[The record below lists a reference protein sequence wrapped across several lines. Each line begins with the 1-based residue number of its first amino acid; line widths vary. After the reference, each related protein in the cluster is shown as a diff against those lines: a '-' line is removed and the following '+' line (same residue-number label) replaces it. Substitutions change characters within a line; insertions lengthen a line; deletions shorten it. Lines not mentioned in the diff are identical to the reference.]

1 MTLKRRNIF
10 YVGILV
16 VVLAVALAACDDNNE
31 PSVTNGDGTA
41 VAPTVEVSKDILTI
55 EDILTKDPDVTLK
68 AEVEWGS
75 MFEET
80 GALAGFGVP
89 ARDGL
94 IMAVEEINAAGGFQ
108 VGDTIYTI
116 KLIEHDTRSD
126 IANTVGITQQL
137 IRDDGVNVIW
147 GPAAIGDAEST
158 IVSQRGDVIH
168 LCPCPERE
176 FTALFTKEQVQGESR
191 LIFQT
196 LPPASRFLPPGA
208 QNAARDY
215 PEFETFATI
224 CVNSTVGLVF
234 CQAFEDAYTDA
245 GFEHVGREVFPP
257 GTEDFT
263 PLLTKIKE
271 DEPDMI
277 LNFVD
282 AGLSQFAL
290 LRQSWELDVGEWYI
304 AVALEYDVFEGLVG
318 GAGIR
323 NKIVSAGAAPRTE
336 AQYTSEKAEAFFE
349 QYKEW
354 NGGSLPPAAF
364 AALLTYDPA
373 YMVIAAMQAAGTVE
387 DTAKIADALRQIH
400 FSGVG
405 EDDMFFDKRNLII
418 AGNDTCLV
426 TQGEMSCEHLP
437 PPPHE
442 E

>member
-1 MTLKRRNIF
+1 MTLQRRNIW
-10 YVGILV
+10 YIGILAILLAAV
-16 VVLAVALAACDDNNE
+16 VAACDDTSE
-31 PSVTNGDGTA
+31 PTVTNGDGA
-41 VAPTVEVSKDILTI
+41 SEAPTVEVTSDILTVD
-55 EDILTKDPDVTLK
+55 DILAKDPDVAQK
-68 AEVEWGS
+68 AELEWGS
-75 MFEET
+75 MFEES

-89 ARDGL
+89 ARHGL

-116 KLIEHDTRSD
+116 KLLEHDTQSD
-126 IANTVGITQQL
+126 IARTVGITQEL
-137 IRDDGVNVIW
+137 IRDSGVNVIF
-147 GPAAIGDAEST
+147 GPAAIGDAEAT

-168 LCPCPERE
+168 LCPCPDRE
-176 FTALFTKEQVQGESR
+176 FTALTTREQVQGESR

-208 QNAARDY
+208 RSAAEDY
-215 PEFETFATI
+215 PQFETFATI

-234 CQAFEDAYTDA
+234 CQSFEDAYTDA

-263 PLLTKIKE
+263 PLLTNLKSKN
-271 DEPDMI
+271 PDMI

-318 GAGIR
+318 GEGIR
-323 NKIVSAGAAPRTE
+323 DKIVSAGAAPRTE
-336 AQYTSEKAEAFFE
+336 AQYTSETAEAFFE
-349 QYKEW
+349 QYKVW
-354 NGGSLPPAAF
+354 NGGALPPAAF

-373 YMVIAAMQAAGTVE
+373 YMLIAAMQQAGTVE
-387 DTAKIADALRQIH
+387 DTAKITDALRQIH
-400 FSGVG
+400 FSGIG

-426 TQGEMSCEHLP
+426 FQGEMSCEHIA